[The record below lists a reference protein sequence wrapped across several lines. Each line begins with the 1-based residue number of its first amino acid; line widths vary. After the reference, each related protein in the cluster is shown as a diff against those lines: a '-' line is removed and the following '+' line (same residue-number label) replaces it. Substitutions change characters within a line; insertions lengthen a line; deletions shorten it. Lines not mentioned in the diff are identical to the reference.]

1 MRLGLRAYP
10 ILLRS
15 AEARLRSTRNIE
27 GVGCFRVRSVQ
38 GTAAISKKI
47 PKSQE
52 AIAPGTSR
60 EINQST
66 VILYPV

>member
-52 AIAPGTSR
+52 AIAPGTRR